1 MSLHVSVIGIDGSG
15 KSTFAASL
23 PMLLAAEHNVLA
35 GGAGETYVV
44 NGPDED
50 HLTTGFAPE
59 GLPVMARISTKL
71 KRWAKRFTNHRR
83 IYPFFKMPQMMAQ
96 DAAARRMEQKWSLDC
111 VVSDGNA
118 ILSTMGRAANY
129 LYPAS
134 TGEESTAPTP
144 KDLAAVLEYVLEG
157 KELPKTST
165 ERLPNLRLGR
175 WLHRLTNAVGLRAV
189 WLPDVV
195 ILLKLDPKIAL
206 ERIHSRGQ
214 QVDRHEN
221 ADDLAQTH
229 GRYQNALETLRHIR
243 GNDSVITID
252 VTGKSP
258 GESLRAALV
267 ELKPHILR
275 QKARRN
281 SARPLGTTDTKLAEG
296 GIWSKV
302 FNPSYIFRYFIP
314 RFFSG
319 AWREPLFPFSKSGHR
334 FLKEGY
340 SGGVMKEIYDH
351 KSHTAGL
358 CGRIFQG
365 YPLHRAVYDRLQL
378 LTKHI
383 EPELETRLR
392 EQDRVILFTAPS
404 GFAYDIFRPLEKIA
418 KRQPALMKKVKLLAA
433 DLDPHGVL
441 GPELEA
447 RAAKLGI
454 EFEFRKGDLSEADFR
469 EGCAAEGPFDIA
481 LFVGLSSWFPKPA
494 TLSHL
499 RWLRENL
506 RPDGRL
512 VTDCFTPAG
521 YSFSGRYV
529 GYKAHYY
536 SSHRYSMLLE
546 AAGFDGLNATTESG
560 RDSINHVLLSK
571 PAKKTGS
578 FALQYARNKSDSRM
592 SIMKKADKSQSHHL
606 VLALQ

>member
-23 PMLLAAEHNVLA
+23 PMLLAAEYNVLA

-59 GLPVMARISTKL
+59 GLPVMARVSTTL

-83 IYPFFKMPQMMAQ
+83 IYPFFKVPQMMAQ
-96 DAAARRMEQKWSLDC
+96 DAAARRMERKWPLDC

-175 WLHRLTNAVGLRAV
+175 WLHRLTSAIGIRAV

-258 GESLRAALV
+258 GESLRTALG

-281 SARPLGTTDTKLAEG
+281 IDRPLGTTDTQLAEG

-302 FNPSYIFRYFIP
+302 FNPRYIFRYFIP

-319 AWREPLFPFSKSGHR
+319 AWREPLFPFSKSGQR

-340 SGGVMKEIYDH
+340 SGGVMREIYDH
-351 KSHTAGL
+351 DPRHAGV

-365 YPLHRAVYDRLQL
+365 YPLHCAVYDRLQL

-392 EQDRVILFTAPS
+392 EQDRVTLFTAPS
-404 GFAYDIFRPLEKIA
+404 GFAYDIFHPLETIA
-418 KRQPALMKKVKLLAA
+418 ARQPALMKKVKLLAA

-441 GPELEA
+441 APELEA

-454 EFEFRKGDLSEADFR
+454 EFEFRQGDLSKADFR
-469 EGCAAEGPFDIA
+469 DGCAAEGPFDMA

-499 RWLRENL
+499 RWLKENL

-521 YSFSGRYV
+521 YSLSGRYV

-536 SSHRYSMLLE
+536 SPHRYGMLLE
-546 AAGFDGLNATTESG
+546 AAGFDGLNATAKSG
-560 RDSINHVLLSK
+560 RDGINHVVIAEVRQEEVRAGTREIQTRLARRK
-571 PAKKTGS
+571 ETTAKKE
-578 FALQYARNKSDSRM
+578 SRTRA
-592 SIMKKADKSQSHHL
+592 IA
-606 VLALQ
+606 VAA

>member
-23 PMLLAAEHNVLA
+23 PMLLAAEHNLLA

-44 NGPDED
+44 NGPEED
-50 HLTTGFAPE
+50 HLTTDFTPD
-59 GLPVMARISTKL
+59 GLPVMARISITL
-71 KRWAKRFTNHRR
+71 KRWAKHFTNHRR
-83 IYPFFKMPQMMAQ
+83 IYPFFKLPQMMAQ
-96 DAAARRMEQKWSLDC
+96 DSAARGLERKWKLDC
-111 VVSDGNA
+111 VVSDGNTL
-118 ILSTMGRAANY
+118 LSTMGRAANY

-157 KELPKTST
+157 KELPKEST
-165 ERLPNLRLGR
+165 KRLPNLRTGR

-214 QVDRHEN
+214 KIDRHEN

-229 GRYQNALETLRHIR
+229 GRYQNALETMRHIK

-252 VTGKSP
+252 VNGKSP
-258 GESLRAALV
+258 GESLQAALTA
-267 ELKPHILR
+267 LKPHILR
-275 QKARRN
+275 QKARCK
-281 SARPLGTTDTKLAEG
+281 STRPLGTTETKLAEG

-302 FNPSYIFRYFIP
+302 LNPRYIFRYFIP
-314 RFFSG
+314 RFFGG
-319 AWREPLFPFSKSGHR
+319 AWREPFFPFSKSGQH

-351 KSHTAGL
+351 DAQTAGVS
-358 CGRIFQG
+358 GRIFQG

-392 EQDRVILFTAPS
+392 EQGHLTLFTAPS
-404 GFAYDIFRPLEKIA
+404 GFAYDIFRPLENIA
-418 KRQPALMKKVKLLAA
+418 KRQPTLMKKVKLLAA

-441 GPELEA
+441 APELEE

-454 EFEFRKGDLSEADFR
+454 EFEFRQGDLTEVGFR
-469 EGCAAEGPFDIA
+469 DGCAAEGPFDMA

-499 RWLRENL
+499 RWLKDNL
-506 RPDGRL
+506 KPEGRL
-512 VTDCFTPAG
+512 ITDCFTPAG
-521 YSFSGRYV
+521 YSLSGRYV

-536 SSHRYSMLLE
+536 SPQRYRMLLE
-546 AAGFDGLNATTESG
+546 AAGFDGLNATAESG
-560 RDSINHVLLSK
+560 RDAINHVVLCR
-571 PAKKTGS
+571 PAKKPV
-578 FALQYARNKSDSRM
+578 SDAPQIDR
-592 SIMKKADKSQSHHL
+592 KKTSVRAKITSPADKPQSRRR